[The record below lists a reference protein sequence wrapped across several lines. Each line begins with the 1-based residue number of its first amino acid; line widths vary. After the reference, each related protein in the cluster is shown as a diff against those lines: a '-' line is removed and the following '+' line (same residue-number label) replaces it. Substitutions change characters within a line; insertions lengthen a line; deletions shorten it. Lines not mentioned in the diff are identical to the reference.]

1 MAYIKAHYHPF
12 LFILITMCAMA
23 ELGLTAYLISVGNE
37 SRNWPSARYHSLQD
51 AFSLILF
58 EFNAVW
64 TTLFGAAYMLWIVD
78 GAVHLL
84 ASIASSIIWLA
95 ITSTLWGAAAGMMH
109 NTRSGGDCNWIANG
123 SASANTVLPCD
134 ASQELSVSSC
144 RETLTVEAV
153 GWVLFGLCVL
163 TLFAT
168 CMWVRTSKRGYVSAE
183 YKPGM

>member
-1 MAYIKAHYHPF
+1 MPYIKAHYHPF

-37 SRNWPSARYHSLQD
+37 SQNWPSARYHSL
-51 AFSLILF
+51 LILF

-78 GAVHLL
+78 GAVHFL

-109 NTRSGGDCNWIANG
+109 NTRTGGDCNWIPSS
-123 SASANTVLPCD
+123 SASVNAVSPCD
-134 ASQELSVSSC
+134 QSQELSVSRC

-168 CMWVRTSKRGYVSAE
+168 CLWVRTSKRGYVSAG